1 MLDNR
6 ISILNGK
13 PLLLNKDITYE
24 IIEEIGRGGSCIVY
38 SAFYIDLIGLKHK
51 VRIKECYP
59 YNIDIKR
66 EKTGELVVDKKDM
79 AKFEIAKEQF
89 YKAYEKNVIIKNTL
103 SLINSTIDS
112 AEIYKANNTIY
123 SIMSIV
129 EGEDYRNFQETC
141 LKDVFIRMETLAKI
155 IQKYHQ
161 NDMLHLDIKPENILI
176 IPETKEHMVLFD
188 FDSLLSKEQLK
199 EDKEIRIFFS
209 DGFSA
214 PELVS
219 GKREKICEAT
229 DIYSIGAI
237 VFEKVFS
244 KKPTFLDGAIAMEY
258 DFTKMNFKDNRYQPD
273 FYRKL
278 SVFFHKTLASSV
290 AYRYKKIENLL
301 PILKELEQLSDMETT
316 FLQTQFSYHAANF
329 VGRNREL
336 DEMDKAMLE
345 YQVVFV
351 SGIGGIGKTE
361 LVKRY
366 VYEYQEQYRRIVF
379 VSFHNSI
386 METVCSDEMPIHNF
400 AREERE
406 EEQEFFERKLTLL
419 KNLTTK
425 EDLIILDNFDVEY
438 DDNLENLLECPCKFI
453 ITTREDFRDYNYKQI
468 NLYEMEQIEDLVD
481 LFKAYNPIEYSEKE
495 WKDIVFLIE
504 LVERHT
510 MTVELIAKYLRTT
523 KDIPV
528 HLLNKMMEKEG
539 IINTE
544 DIGIKHRKDKKMRME
559 SIDNHLQILFDLS
572 GFSDGE
578 KEFIQSLSL
587 LGYVR
592 IRKELFFEYLDIEN
606 KEKDLDSLVKKG
618 WIIFD
623 EKKQKISLHQI
634 ILDLVYNHMKP
645 SSENCPHIVEGMIM
659 YIQKNTIHRA
669 ERKVKHKLLDYFV
682 ERVIGEDVLYATLLI
697 EYCSKIRKNQ
707 MYLEKAKEITKGNI
721 RELENENESIF
732 DNLKNLK
739 NLKNLYQL
747 NHIDVIDDWKHIY
760 NLENFKKLIFS
771 LMQNIYVLE
780 IKMQTNCDDLFEV
793 ELEME
798 EYFSEKWKNIYELAR
813 KAYFYGKSYLD
824 REEQFGKFCIDLA
837 YTLDRVVSENQIYIE
852 NEDDCKPL
860 KQVFEYADYLFYKAE
875 QYLLKSNL
883 SYKEKE
889 KLFQKIQ
896 EFYAED
902 DFLAL
907 YRSERE
913 GNLEKSLHYQEILDE
928 LREET
933 EQEDVIYIHTS
944 DVSYYQ
950 LGQKREEQGNY
961 QEAISF
967 YQKELEEGEELYE
980 TVYHSIA
987 KVYLKM
993 NNVSKVIEQL
1003 ETVLFID
1010 KRNIQSE
1017 EDNWKYSSYICE
1029 ELIELLLKQDLEV
1042 KAKDYIKELLYY
1054 NRREKEEEIN
1064 YSLCYL
1070 IYGNNKLFQLE
1081 ENPVKRQDYW
1091 NNCITY
1097 YEKLSQEEEL
1107 FDNIVDFVLT
1117 YAYLLETKQ
1126 QQIDFI
1132 FSIAERFCSWGIKS
1146 EGALKLWHVIL
1157 EICKNSEE
1165 NKEYKGE
1172 YIENN
1177 IEKNIKEHNVNDKE
1191 SYILALVKIA
1201 EHLQK
1206 TYIFEDI
1213 ETALSYCERAL
1224 KFYENN
1230 NLSNEYISSLI
1241 HKTIGGCYSQISMY
1255 NDSRYDYEQILEEKK
1270 KCNYYFV
1277 GQIEAKDKPLKK
1289 AIEIWEEAGREYS
1302 YIENWEMMEQC
1313 YLKVFALLKP
1323 VLYQYEWS
1331 DFEYYWSISVD
1342 RLFGISQKKDT
1353 KQLIKYTI
1361 VLFEKLIYYKFEM
1374 DNKWNDEV
1382 DGKELEKEG
1391 NQKERNKKERN
1402 EDSCYDF
1409 SQKLSEIAYYLVQV
1423 NCNIEA
1429 FPLYILAMIAYIVN
1443 LPKKSLCQEVCNY
1456 LKLENSE
1463 DGKNSENSV
1472 ESFRNSF
1479 SLFEKN
1485 ILYKEWEQALHCPIE
1500 ENMVDRLLYL
1510 WEDIETLMMP
1520 QEMISKYEVT
1530 IQWFLDTYQYQ
1541 DIEFKR

>member
-13 PLLLNKDITYE
+13 SLLLNKDTTYE

-38 SAFYIDLIGLKHK
+38 NAFYIDLVGLQHK

-59 YNIDIKR
+59 YDIQITRK
-66 EKTGELVVDKKDM
+66 ETGELIVHKKD
-79 AKFEIAKEQF
+79 AIKFEAAKEKF
-89 YKAYEKNVIIKNTL
+89 YKAYEKNVTIKNTL
-103 SLINSTIDS
+103 SLMNSTINS
-112 AEIYKANNTIY
+112 EQIYEANNTLY

-141 LKDVFIRMETLAKI
+141 LKDIFIRMETLSKI
-155 IQKYHQ
+155 VWKYHQ
-161 NDMLHLDIKPENILI
+161 NNILHLDIKPENILI

-188 FDSLLSKEQLK
+188 FDSLVSKEQLK
-199 EDKEIRIFFS
+199 EENEIRISFS

-214 PELVS
+214 PELVL
-219 GKREKICEAT
+219 GKKEKICEAT

-237 VFEKVFS
+237 VFDKVFS
-244 KKPTFLDGAIAMEY
+244 KKPTFLDGMIAKEY
-258 DFTKMNFKDNRYQPD
+258 DFTEMNFKDNRYQPD

-290 AYRYKKIENLL
+290 TYRYRKMEHLL
-301 PILKELEQLSDMETT
+301 SVLKELEQLSDMDTT
-316 FLQTQFSYHAANF
+316 FLQSQFSYHVANF

-336 DEMDKAMLE
+336 DEINEAILQ
-345 YQVVFV
+345 YQVLFV

-386 METVCSDEMPIHNF
+386 METVCSDEIPIHNF
-400 AREERE
+400 AQEEGE
-406 EEQEFFERKLTLL
+406 EEQEFFERKLALL

-438 DDNLENLLECPCKFI
+438 DDNLENLLECPCKFM

-539 IINTE
+539 ITNTE

-559 SIDNHLQILFDLS
+559 NIDSHLQILFDLS
-572 GFSDGE
+572 GFSEGE

-592 IRKELFFEYLDIEN
+592 IRKEVFFEYLNIEN
-606 KEKDLDSLVKKG
+606 KEKDLDSLVKRG
-618 WIIFD
+618 WIVFD
-623 EKKQKISLHQI
+623 ENKQKISLHQI

-645 SSENCPHIVEGMIM
+645 SSENCPHIVEGIIK

-697 EYCSKIRKNQ
+697 EYCSKVRKNQ
-707 MYLEKAKEITKGNI
+707 MYLEEAKEITKGYI
-721 RELENENESIF
+721 AKLENESIF
-732 DNLKNLK
+732 NNLK

-747 NHIDVIDDWKHIY
+747 NHIDVVDDWKHIY

-780 IKMQTNCDDLFEV
+780 IKIQTNCDDLFEV

-837 YTLDRVVSENQIYIE
+837 YTLDSVVSENQMYIE
-852 NEDDCKPL
+852 GEDDCEQL
-860 KQVFEYADYLFYKAE
+860 KQVFEYADYLFYEAE
-875 QYLLKSNL
+875 QCLLKSSL

-896 EFYAED
+896 EFYTED

-913 GNLEKSLHYQEILDE
+913 GNLEKSFHYQEILDG
-928 LREET
+928 LREEL
-933 EQEDVIYIHTS
+933 EQEDVIYIHTN

-950 LGQKREEQGNY
+950 LGQKREKEGEY
-961 QEAISF
+961 EEAIQF
-967 YQKELEEGEELYE
+967 YEKELEDGEELYE

-993 NNVSKVIEQL
+993 NNVSKAIEQL

-1029 ELIELLLKQDLEV
+1029 ELIELLLKRDLEA

-1054 NRREKEEEIN
+1054 NRKEKEEETN

-1081 ENPVKRQDYW
+1081 ENPVKKQEYW
-1091 NNCITY
+1091 NNCIVY

-1117 YAYLLETKQ
+1117 YSNLLETKK

-1132 FSIAERFCSWGIKS
+1132 FSIAERFCNWGIKS
-1146 EGALKLWHVIL
+1146 EGALKLWHLIL
-1157 EICKNSEE
+1157 EIYKNSEE
-1165 NKEYKGE
+1165 NEEYKYKKEYTKKN
-1172 YIENN
+1172 IEKKN
-1177 IEKNIKEHNVNDKE
+1177 IEKNRNEHNVNDKE
-1191 SYILALVKIA
+1191 SYTLALVKIA
-1201 EHLQK
+1201 GHLQNS
-1206 TYIFEDI
+1206 FVSEDI

-1224 KFYENN
+1224 EFYEKN
-1230 NLSNEYISSLI
+1230 NLSNEYISGLI
-1241 HKTIGGCYSQISMY
+1241 HKNIASCYSQISMY
-1255 NDSRYDYEQILEEKK
+1255 DYSAYEYEQILEEKK
-1270 KCNYYFV
+1270 KCNHYFIA
-1277 GQIEAKDKPLKK
+1277 QIEAKDKPLKK
-1289 AIEIWEEAGREYS
+1289 VIEIWEEAGKEYN
-1302 YIENWEMMEQC
+1302 YMENWEMMEQC
-1313 YLKVFALLKP
+1313 YLEVFSLLEP

-1331 DFEYYWSISVD
+1331 DFEYYWLISTD
-1342 RLFGISQKKDT
+1342 RLFGICQQKNR
-1353 KQLIKYTI
+1353 KQLTEQSK
-1361 VLFEKLIYYKFEM
+1361 LLLEELIYYKFEL
-1374 DNKWNDEV
+1374 DNEWNDALNE
-1382 DGKELEKEG
+1382 
-1391 NQKERNKKERN
+1391 KERN
-1402 EDSCYDF
+1402 EDKCYDLAQKF
-1409 SQKLSEIAYYLVQV
+1409 SQIAYYFVQV
-1423 NCNIEA
+1423 DCNIEA
-1429 FPLYILAMIAYIVN
+1429 FRLYILAMIAYISY
-1443 LPKKSLCQEVCNY
+1443 LPKKSLCQEVCKY
-1456 LKLENSE
+1456 LKLENNVTNF
-1463 DGKNSENSV
+1463 K
-1472 ESFRNSF
+1472 NSF
-1479 SLFEKN
+1479 SSFEKN
-1485 ILYKEWEQALHCPIE
+1485 ILYKEWEEALHCPIE
-1500 ENMVDRLLYL
+1500 ENMVDMILHL
-1510 WEDIETLMMP
+1510 WEDIEALMMP

-1530 IQWFLDTYQYQ
+1530 MQWFLDTYQYQ
-1541 DIEFKR
+1541 NIEFKR